1 MNKFISISQVISH
14 WEILN
19 DYIFFHSKKK
29 LREEQAARLA
39 FERSQREEMERRWQS
54 LKAYIDEES
63 KGARQSEK
71 VSNEQILI
79 LHCYNFVLISEP
91 H

>member
-1 MNKFISISQVISH
+1 MI
-14 WEILN
+14 
-19 DYIFFHSKKK
+19 IFFSCLKKK

-63 KGARQSEK
+63 KGVRQSEK

-79 LHCYNFVLISEP
+79 LHNFNFVLISEP

>member
-1 MNKFISISQVISH
+1 MI
-14 WEILN
+14 
-19 DYIFFHSKKK
+19 IFSFTKKKK

-63 KGARQSEK
+63 KGVRQSEK
-71 VSNEQILI
+71 VSNEQILLFHYCKKKI
-79 LHCYNFVLISEP
+79 LF
-91 H
+91 

>member
-1 MNKFISISQVISH
+1 
-14 WEILN
+14 
-19 DYIFFHSKKK
+19 
-29 LREEQAARLA
+29 
-39 FERSQREEMERRWQS
+39 MERRWQS

-63 KGARQSEK
+63 KGVRQSEK

-79 LHCYNFVLISEP
+79 LHCNVVLISEP